1 MGAAVI
7 AVPAAAN
14 VPDIRDPAKAYVTAR
29 AASISGKPG
38 QAAEIF
44 AALAA
49 RSSDPELRQR
59 AVFEA
64 MSAGNMR
71 LALRLLRDA
80 PEAPLSINAKLLLV
94 ADALKNRRDTEAVRL
109 LGSSVGGADL
119 SFWEPLV
126 RAWNAAERK
135 DTAAAM
141 AALAQVPRNSAL
153 APFIDEQTAFVLLKL
168 GRPADAAPYATRA
181 LATAGLREFRL
192 RLALAESF
200 RRAGDEQRAA
210 EIIEELSGNAAHLRS
225 ALQQGQLESLAID
238 DAATA
243 FSDQLLALALEM
255 RRSNRAISSPLH
267 IVQVAHYAAP
277 QNSAAAILLGNLLG
291 EEGRFEHAI
300 AILRSVPADDP
311 LKPEAIDAESRALL
325 EAGQREQALALA
337 QSAVARQGA
346 TGDDFARLGDLYG
359 EMERHDEAAA
369 AYEEAIERFTNAGDK
384 RIWPLLLLRAS
395 ELEAAGRWPEAKAAL
410 GSAIAMAP
418 NEPLVLN
425 FLGYSKL
432 EHGEDLDAA
441 EALVRKASELAPDNA
456 SITDSLGWA
465 LYKRGRYDE
474 AIEVLQ
480 KAAMADPTQ
489 TEIHE
494 HLGDALYAAGRR
506 FEARFAWEA
515 ALATADEE
523 DAARIATKIRG
534 GLTQATAAR

>member
-1 MGAAVI
+1 M
-7 AVPAAAN
+7 
-14 VPDIRDPAKAYVTAR
+14 TAR
-29 AASISGKPG
+29 AASISGEPG

-49 RSSDPELRQR
+49 RSSNPELRQR

-64 MSAGNMR
+64 MSAGDMR
-71 LALRLLRDA
+71 LALRLLRQS
-80 PEAPLSINAKLLLV
+80 PEAPLAINSKLLLV
-94 ADALKNRRDTEAVRL
+94 ADALKSRRDAEAIRL
-109 LGSSVGGADL
+109 LGNSGGGADL
-119 SFWEPLV
+119 SFWAPLV
-126 RAWNAAERK
+126 RAWNAAGRK
-135 DTAAAM
+135 DAAGAI
-141 AALAQVPRNSAL
+141 AALGQVPNNSAL
-153 APFIDEQTAFVLLKL
+153 APFVEEQTAFVLLKL
-168 GRPADAAPYATRA
+168 GRPVEAAPYATRA
-181 LATAGLREFRL
+181 LATAGPREFRL
-192 RLALAESF
+192 RLALAEGF
-200 RRAGDEQRAA
+200 RAAGDEGRAL
-210 EIIEELSGNAAHLRS
+210 EIIDELPNSAAYLKD
-225 ALQQGQLESLAID
+225 ALQRGRFKTLAID
-238 DAATA
+238 NAATA

-255 RRSNRAISSPLH
+255 RRSERAVSSPLH

-291 EEGRFEHAI
+291 GEGRTDHAL
-300 AILRSVPADDP
+300 AALRSVPADDP
-311 LKPEAIDAESRALL
+311 LKPEAIDAESRVLL
-325 EAGQREQALALA
+325 DADRLDEALALA
-337 QSAVARQGA
+337 QSAVSRPGA

-359 EMERHDEAAA
+359 ELERHDEAAA
-369 AYEEAIERFTNAGDK
+369 AYAQAIARLSAAGNT

-395 ELEAAGRWPEAKAAL
+395 ELESAGRWPEAKAAL

-425 FLGYSKL
+425 FLGYAKL

-480 KAAMADPTQ
+480 RAAMADPTQ
-489 TEIHE
+489 AEIHE

-515 ALATADEE
+515 ALATAEE
-523 DAARIATKIRG
+523 KDIARIEAKIQG